1 MPGSVG
7 DPGEISSSPVEMM
20 ATLGRLMVST
30 ESRPSEAATPI
41 SAARMTVP
49 RFRTNS
55 PASMSSPAGRT
66 LSPASA
72 SVLTEISFR
81 GLPSRLRSDSSVS
94 SNGTT
99 ASASSGTGAPV
110 IIRIA
115 PPGGTGRSGNSPA
128 ATAPTTGNK
137 TGLEAEAG
145 ATSAERTAYPSMA
158 ELASGGMSNG
168 ALRSSSSTRPSDSSR
183 GVSTASSLE
192 KCESIRSRASST
204 LSISS
209 S

>member
-1 MPGSVG
+1 
-7 DPGEISSSPVEMM
+7 MM
-20 ATLGRLMVST
+20 ATLGRLVVST
-30 ESRPSEAATPI
+30 ESRPREAATPI

-49 RFRTNS
+49 RFNTNS

-72 SVLTEISFR
+72 PVLTEIWSR
-81 GLPSRLRSDSSVS
+81 TLPSRLRSDSSVS

-99 ASASSGTGAPV
+99 ASALSGMGAPV

-128 ATAPTTGNK
+128 ATAPATGNK
-137 TGLEAEAG
+137 TGCESEAD
-145 ATSAERTAYPSMA
+145 ATSVERTAYPSIA
-158 ELASGGMSNG
+158 EFASGGMSKG
-168 ALRSSSSTRPSDSSR
+168 AVRSSSSTRPRDSSR

-204 LSISS
+204 LNISS

>member
-1 MPGSVG
+1 MPGSGG

-30 ESRPSEAATPI
+30 ESLPSEAATPI

-72 SVLTEISFR
+72 PVLTEIWSR
-81 GLPSRLRSDSSVS
+81 TLPSRLRSDSSVS

-99 ASASSGTGAPV
+99 ASALSGMGAPV

-115 PPGGTGRSGNSPA
+115 PPGGTGAVGQLARGYCA
-128 ATAPTTGNK
+128 GDGQQD
-137 TGLEAEAG
+137 GLRVG
-145 ATSAERTAYPSMA
+145 GGRDVCRAY
-158 ELASGGMSNG
+158 
-168 ALRSSSSTRPSDSSR
+168 
-183 GVSTASSLE
+183 GVSVHGRICQRGYVE
-192 KCESIRSRASST
+192 GRCEVLIEHAAPRFEQGRVDGVQP
-204 LSISS
+204 
-209 S
+209 